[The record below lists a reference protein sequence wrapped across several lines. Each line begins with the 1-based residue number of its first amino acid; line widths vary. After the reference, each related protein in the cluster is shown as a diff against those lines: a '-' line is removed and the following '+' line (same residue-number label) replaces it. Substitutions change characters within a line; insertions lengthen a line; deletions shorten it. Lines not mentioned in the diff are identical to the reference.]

1 MSTRLNISKWCLV
14 APAALLL
21 AAACGDRAEEAP
33 TPDPFIS
40 TDNPRDELTE
50 ADYGDLDPSQVG
62 LNTPWGRNTVSKDA
76 SADREPATLTN
87 VSTQSFDGYDRVI
100 FAFESHI
107 PGFRLALGTEAGGGC
122 DGTGEA
128 IEAPAHLAVE
138 LTGARANRDGSAT
151 VTDQSRTLDSP
162 VLTAAMQTCDEGDRV
177 RWVLGTAGEVEYR
190 IMETLGE
197 PRLVVDL
204 RPR

>member
-1 MSTRLNISKWCLV
+1 MFTRLNISRWSLV
-14 APAALLL
+14 APAAMLL
-21 AAACGDRAEEAP
+21 AMACGDRTEEPP

-62 LNTPWGRNTVSKDA
+62 LNTPWGRNIVSKDA
-76 SADREPATLTN
+76 NAGRDPATLTN
-87 VSTQSFDGYDRVI
+87 VSTQSSDGYDRVI
-100 FAFESHI
+100 FHFESHI
-107 PGFRLALGTEAGGGC
+107 PGFRLALGAEAGGGC

-138 LTGARANRDGSAT
+138 LAGARANRDGTAT
-151 VTDQSRTLDSP
+151 VADPSRSLDFP
-162 VLTAAMQTCDEGDRV
+162 ALTAAIQTCDESDGV
-177 RWVLGTAGEVEYR
+177 RWILGTTGEVEYR

-204 RPR
+204 RHP

>member
-1 MSTRLNISKWCLV
+1 MAPV
-14 APAALLL
+14 AMLL
-21 AAACGDRAEEAP
+21 ATACGDRTEEAP

-62 LNTPWGRNTVSKDA
+62 LNTPWGRNIVSKDA
-76 SADREPATLTN
+76 APDREPATLTN
-87 VSTQSFDGYDRVI
+87 VSTQSSDGYDRVV
-100 FAFESHI
+100 FAFDSHI

-138 LTGARANRDGSAT
+138 LTGARANRDGGAT
-151 VTDQSRTLDSP
+151 VADPSRTLDFP
-162 VLTAAMQTCDEGDRV
+162 ALAAAMQTCDEGDSV
-177 RWVLGTAGEVEYR
+177 RWILSTTGEVEYR

-204 RPR
+204 RRR

>member
-1 MSTRLNISKWCLV
+1 MFTRLNISRWCLV
-14 APAALLL
+14 APAAMLL
-21 AAACGDRAEEAP
+21 ATACGDRAEEAP

-62 LNTPWGRNTVSKDA
+62 LNTPWGRNIVSKDA
-76 SADREPATLTN
+76 PERDPAALTN
-87 VSTQSFDGYDRVI
+87 VSTQSSDGYDRVI
-100 FAFESHI
+100 FTFDSHI

-138 LTGARANRDGSAT
+138 LTGARASAT
-151 VTDQSRTLDSP
+151 VADPSRTLDFP
-162 VLTAAMQTCDEGDRV
+162 ALTAAMQTCDEGDRV
-177 RWVLGTAGEVEYR
+177 RWVLGTTGEVEYR

-204 RPR
+204 RHP

>member
-1 MSTRLNISKWCLV
+1 MSTRLHISRWCLV
-14 APAALLL
+14 APAAILL
-21 AAACGDRAEEAP
+21 AAACGDRTEEPP

-62 LNTPWGRNTVSKDA
+62 LNTPWGRNIVSKDA
-76 SADREPATLTN
+76 APDRDPATLTD
-87 VSTQSFDGYDRVI
+87 VSTRSSDGYDRVI

-122 DGTGEA
+122 DGTGEGTGT
-128 IEAPAHLAVE
+128 PAHLAVE
-138 LTGARANRDGSAT
+138 FAGASANRDGSAT
-151 VTDQSRTLDSP
+151 VTDRNRTLDFPALS
-162 VLTAAMQTCDEGDRV
+162 AAMQTCDEGDTV
-177 RWVLGTAGEVEYR
+177 RWVLGATGEVEYR

-204 RPR
+204 RRR

>member
-1 MSTRLNISKWCLV
+1 M
-14 APAALLL
+14 APAAMLL
-21 AAACGDRAEEAP
+21 ATACGDRAEEAP

-62 LNTPWGRNTVSKDA
+62 LNTPWGRNIVSKDA
-76 SADREPATLTN
+76 PERDPATLTN
-87 VSTQSFDGYDRVI
+87 VSTQSSDGYDRAI
-100 FAFESHI
+100 FAFDSHI

-151 VTDQSRTLDSP
+151 VTDPTRALDFP
-162 VLTAAMQTCDEGDRV
+162 AMTAAMQTCDEGDSV
-177 RWVLGTAGEVEYR
+177 RWILGTTGEIEYR

-204 RPR
+204 RHP